1 MFIHKPRLRMQPL
14 RTIALVATTFVAVA
28 SAGALST
35 AQARASAPQR
45 AGAQS
50 TSEDS
55 CRFMTAD
62 AMGKAFGRAMKSTKI
77 ADICDYRGAG
87 SDRVVVKVTTGPEGT
102 ILRHVRTA
110 SAQADKA
117 VEKVATPAGEAYI
130 DSTIPVFIGR
140 VGNREVQIETTIE
153 PMPREAL
160 KAVGIRVMEML
171 GK

>member
-1 MFIHKPRLRMQPL
+1 MQPL

-62 AMGKAFGRAMKSTKI
+62 AMGKAFGRAMKSAKL

-87 SDRVVVKVTTGPEGT
+87 TDRVVVKVTTGPEGT
-102 ILRHVRTA
+102 IFRHVRT

-117 VEKVATPAGEAYI
+117 IEKVPTPAGEAYL

-140 VGNREVQIETTIE
+140 IGNREVQVETTIE
-153 PMPREAL
+153 PLPREAL
-160 KAVGIRVMEML
+160 KAVGIRIMEML